1 MTKVIL
7 APALALIV
15 WTLVMFVWM
24 AATRGPAVR
33 RLPPGRLKVGARGS
47 DLDGVIAD
55 RINWKAH
62 NYEHLLEQPTI
73 FYATLF
79 CLALTSFTS
88 LDVAL
93 AWAYVALRVVHSFW
107 QALVNR
113 QPVRVSLF
121 LSSSFLLIVLALRAA
136 IAVL

>member
-1 MTKVIL
+1 MTKAIL
-7 APALALIV
+7 VPALALII

-33 RLPPGRLKVGARGS
+33 KLPPGRLKLGARGL
-47 DLDGVIAD
+47 DLEGVIDD

-79 CLALTSFTS
+79 CLAFTTFTRV
-88 LDVAL
+88 DVAL
-93 AWAYVALRVVHSFW
+93 AWAYVALRIVHSFW

-113 QPVRVSLF
+113 QPVRVLLF
-121 LSSSFLLIVLALRAA
+121 LSSSILLILLAVRAA
-136 IAVL
+136 IAIL

>member
-1 MTKVIL
+1 MTKPIL
-7 APALALIV
+7 APAVALIV
-15 WTLVMFVWM
+15 WTLVMCVWM

-33 RLPPGRLKVGARGS
+33 SLPPGRLKLGERGV
-47 DLDGVIAD
+47 DLEGVIDD

-79 CLALTSFTS
+79 CLAFTSFTS

-93 AWAYVALRVVHSFW
+93 AWGYVALRVVHSFW

-113 QPVRVSLF
+113 QPVRVMLF
-121 LSSSFLLIVLALRAA
+121 LSSSLLLIGLALRAA
-136 IAVL
+136 MAIL